1 MASFTRSP
9 QVPVRSPRQIGGGGR
24 GPQKCL
30 CVHSARGRGEGGRCG
45 WDGEG
50 RGILMLPST
59 RTGNSLGKNVL
70 QHSTCRWTWV
80 LRLFSLEDIDNTNKS
95 CPALDDFTINIFY
108 LKFLQHFSGH
118 PHGPQSQTFNE
129 GWKTRGLICSWGQ
142 KTRGWAADGAAD
154 TRVCCAGRG

>member
-1 MASFTRSP
+1 M
-9 QVPVRSPRQIGGGGR
+9 PVRSPRQMGGGGT

-30 CVHSARGRGEGGRCG
+30 CVHSAGRAREVQLGRGGPRDLNAALNKN
-45 WDGEG
+45 WQQFGE
-50 RGILMLPST
+50 
-59 RTGNSLGKNVL
+59 NVL
-70 QHSTCRWTWV
+70 QHPTCRWTWV

-129 GWKTRGLICSWGQ
+129 GWKARGLIWSWGQ

-154 TRVCCAGRG
+154 TRVCWAGRG